1 MKGKTTSASVLKD
14 VILLPS
20 PKIPDVLRWKTREEL
35 YIRELIYPACEL
47 MNEMSSESMDRL
59 SFFQQCLK
67 GRYFKIVRPVGNK
80 IVAAD
85 LPQDSITGRVIKH
98 FSGQGPVYTRCVMP
112 IETDSDWVS
121 DKEQQEASS
130 GDENDNND
138 TVVVNDDDDASD
150 LLKPPY
156 SFTISTSS
164 SSASDPS
171 VSAMNNGSSFE
182 LLHSLE
188 DGEVSGSEE
197 AIPVKLTVQRWCFR
211 NQTSLL
217 QEFLNG

>member
-1 MKGKTTSASVLKD
+1 M
-14 VILLPS
+14 
-20 PKIPDVLRWKTREEL
+20 
-35 YIRELIYPACEL
+35 
-47 MNEMSSESMDRL
+47 
-59 SFFQQCLK
+59 
-67 GRYFKIVRPVGNK
+67 
-80 IVAAD
+80 
-85 LPQDSITGRVIKH
+85 
-98 FSGQGPVYTRCVMP
+98 
-112 IETDSDWVS
+112 S